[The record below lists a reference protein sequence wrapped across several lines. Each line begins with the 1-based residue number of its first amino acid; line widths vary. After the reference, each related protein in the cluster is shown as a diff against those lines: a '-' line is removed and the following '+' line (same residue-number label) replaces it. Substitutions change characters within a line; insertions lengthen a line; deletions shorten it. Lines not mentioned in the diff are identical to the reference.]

1 MVVPSGLNVGLIPI
15 AEPAIQSLP
24 VCSGVH
30 LSNIALIVY
39 PVGRNSA
46 HVGLDYASVAHSV
59 AIVITGAEAAIDRI
73 LDAAVA
79 DVLIEPDKEGT
90 AGRRSSSLSIRR
102 LEKGALGSALLSL
115 QYVLIAPLRNDPRSG
130 LPGSIRSIIVT
141 QTLVFAAL
149 ALASRAVDCADA
161 VGASTSASAP
171 TVNPTSSDLLFSTE
185 LPPLI
190 LSTSLVELESNKTG
204 PRLDWQ
210 SLKWATSSIDF
221 EPPHSPPRFREPLG
235 QDLGAGCCTQERT
248 EGSPVHTNDCRL
260 RAHLAHCCSHV

>member
-115 QYVLIAPLRNDPRSG
+115 QYVLIAPLRNDPRFG
-130 LPGSIRSIIVT
+130 L
-141 QTLVFAAL
+141 A
-149 ALASRAVDCADA
+149 
-161 VGASTSASAP
+161 
-171 TVNPTSSDLLFSTE
+171 
-185 LPPLI
+185 
-190 LSTSLVELESNKTG
+190 
-204 PRLDWQ
+204 RLDT
-210 SLKWATSSIDF
+210 LDHCHANF
-221 EPPHSPPRFREPLG
+221 GLRCARARFKG
-235 QDLGAGCCTQERT
+235 
-248 EGSPVHTNDCRL
+248 CRL
-260 RAHLAHCCSHV
+260 R